1 MKNKR
6 DNTIFTILI
15 ISITFGLM
23 VFLRSDPDALWHFSA
38 GKYMV
43 DHHQILTHDVFSW
56 YLAGKYWMSHEWL
69 FEVIIYLY
77 YSIFSDKYLIVFSLV
92 NVLGLLLLIYYT
104 NKDDIIKNKVFSLF
118 WLTFSIIIG
127 PYIVGRPQLISYIL
141 LALTIY
147 LLKDLYDN
155 KDSKKIYFLPLI
167 GIIWSNVHG
176 GSSNLIYIYTFIFMI
191 CSLFTFKFS
200 KLESTRKSK
209 KQILTYLIIGLLC
222 MLTININPHG
232 FKMFLYPY
240 QNLNDSFMVNNIT
253 EWRATSL
260 AITADLFYVGFVFF
274 IFMVMLLSKKKIRLL
289 DFIIFLSVVFLGFRS
304 VRFWAYTYIIMSF
317 FIYYYI
323 PKRKDDPGTQEII
336 MLISIGLLIV
346 FGLSY
351 KNIYKNT
358 HKLNI
363 SEKMINRIKYEKPK
377 RLYNVYD
384 LGGELIYNDIKVFI
398 DGRADLYSKYNFMDA
413 VNISRLGGDFKERI
427 KYYNFDYLLV
437 NSDFQLQYYLNNSDE
452 FELIYSDKGIYL
464 YKVIK

>member
-77 YSIFSDKYLIVFSLV
+77 YSIFSDKYLIIFSLV

-304 VRFWAYTYIIMSF
+304 VRFWAYTYIIMSY

-464 YKVIK
+464 YKVK

>member
-304 VRFWAYTYIIMSF
+304 VRFWAYTYIIMSY

-464 YKVIK
+464 YKVK

>member
-191 CSLFTFKFS
+191 CSLFNFKFS

-209 KQILTYLIIGLLC
+209 KQILTYLIVGLLC

-304 VRFWAYTYIIMSF
+304 VRFWAYTYIIMSY

-452 FELIYSDKGIYL
+452 YELVYSDKGIYL
-464 YKVIK
+464 YKVK